1 MTAQDQIVVL
11 TQSDQIRSTLQELRH
26 PDCQIVISGIDQRPW
41 PVRIL
46 GPDAKDGYFFWRP
59 LDLACPDPVI
69 LARMADEDEPP
80 LAFHAQ
86 TADGARIHFCVDS
99 PVTLRFGDGSIA
111 VLSLFPSAVRH
122 TCARP
127 PQAPA

>member
-1 MTAQDQIVVL
+1 M
-11 TQSDQIRSTLQELRH
+11 
-26 PDCQIVISGIDQRPW
+26 
-41 PVRIL
+41 
-46 GPDAKDGYFFWRP
+46 
-59 LDLACPDPVI
+59 

-122 TCARP
+122 ARP
-127 PQAPA
+127 PAPGAGLRRRRRHTAIEEISL